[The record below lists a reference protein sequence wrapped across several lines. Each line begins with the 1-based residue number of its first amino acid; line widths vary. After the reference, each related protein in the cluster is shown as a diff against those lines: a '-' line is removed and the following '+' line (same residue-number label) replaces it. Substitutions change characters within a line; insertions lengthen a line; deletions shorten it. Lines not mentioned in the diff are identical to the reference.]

1 MTEEEHRKLSDTKAE
16 RRLEIALAKD
26 TVELQGGQPSGSS
39 SARSSVNQL
48 TPSSRQSRADSP
60 NSGPVMKMGLN
71 IGINLYTVCFLGSQL
86 SIL

>member
-1 MTEEEHRKLSDTKAE
+1 MTEDDHRKLSDTKAE

-60 NSGPVMKMGLN
+60 NSGPVMEMGLI
-71 IGINLYTVCFLGSQL
+71 IGIHLCTVYVF
-86 SIL
+86 

>member
-1 MTEEEHRKLSDTKAE
+1 MTEDEHRKLSDTKAE

-26 TVELQGGQPSGSS
+26 TVELQGGQPSGSN

-60 NSGPVMKMGLN
+60 NSGPVMEMGLN
-71 IGINLYTVCFLGSQL
+71 IGINLYTVYVF
-86 SIL
+86 